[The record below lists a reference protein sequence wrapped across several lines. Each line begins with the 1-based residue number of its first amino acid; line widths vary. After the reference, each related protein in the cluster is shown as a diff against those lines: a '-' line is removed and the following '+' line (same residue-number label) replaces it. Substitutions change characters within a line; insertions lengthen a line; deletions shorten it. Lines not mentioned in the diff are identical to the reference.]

1 MSRDIDMIVV
11 HCTASPDHIDI
22 GANTI
27 KKWHTDP
34 KPAGNGWSDI
44 GYHYV
49 VRRNGEIEKGRSDEI
64 AGAHAYGVNSRSI
77 GIVWVG
83 TNKTDPR
90 QERSLISLISYLMG
104 KYNVKNEK
112 VLGHREAVDTDKSCP
127 NLDMD
132 RLRAELVFVQPKP
145 KVR

>member
-1 MSRDIDMIVV
+1 
-11 HCTASPDHIDI
+11 
-22 GANTI
+22 
-27 KKWHTDP
+27 
-34 KPAGNGWSDI
+34 
-44 GYHYV
+44 
-49 VRRNGEIEKGRSDEI
+49 
-64 AGAHAYGVNSRSI
+64 
-77 GIVWVG
+77 
-83 TNKTDPR
+83 
-90 QERSLISLISYLMG
+90 MG

>member
-1 MSRDIDMIVV
+1 M
-11 HCTASPDHIDI
+11 DI

-27 KKWHTDP
+27 KRWHLDR
-34 KPAGNGWSDI
+34 GWSDN

-49 VRRNGEIEKGRSDEI
+49 VRRNGEIEKGRPDRI
-64 AGAHAYGVNSRSI
+64 PGAHARGVNSTSI

-83 TNKTDPR
+83 VNNIDPR
-90 QERSLISLISYLMG
+90 QESSLIAMIHFLMG
-104 KYNVKNEK
+104 KYGVPIEN
-112 VLGHREAVDTDKSCP
+112 VLGHNEAVKTSKTCP

-132 RLRAELVFVQPKP
+132 RLRAELIFVQPKP